1 MQAMI
6 PTDTTQPTRDRLV
19 AAMADTLQTRGLNGR
34 GLTEILTQAQ
44 APKGVLYHHFPGG
57 KQALA
62 VAAIEA
68 LVAQMLAGLD
78 SLFTHQPDPL
88 RALVAWVGRAQQ
100 QLAQSQ
106 FERGCPLATV
116 ALESTPDDQ
125 AIRAALSTGFA
136 RIRQRLALALTA
148 GGLEAARANS
158 LATLVIAAYEGGL
171 IQARVAGHTQPMQD
185 TADSLI
191 HLLQLA
197 LTSPPTGDTP

>member
-1 MQAMI
+1 MP
-6 PTDTTQPTRDRLV
+6 PTDDTLTTRDRLV

-34 GLTEILTQAQ
+34 GLTDILAQAQ

-68 LVAQMLAGLD
+68 LVDQMLTGLD
-78 SLFTHQPDPL
+78 TLFTRQPDPL

-100 QLAQSQ
+100 QLARSG

-125 AIRAALSTGFA
+125 AIRQALSVGFA
-136 RIRQRLALALTA
+136 RIRARLAQALCS
-148 GGLEAARANS
+148 GGLDTHRANG
-158 LATLVIAAYEGGL
+158 LAALVIAAYEGGL

-185 TADSLI
+185 TADSLM

-197 LTSPPTGDTP
+197 LPSPATGDTP

>member
-1 MQAMI
+1 MPSI
-6 PTDTTQPTRDRLV
+6 DDTLPTRDRLV

-34 GLTEILTQAQ
+34 GLNDILAQAQ

-68 LVAQMLAGLD
+68 LVDQMLTGMD
-78 SLFTHQPDPL
+78 SLFTRQPDPL

-100 QLAQSQ
+100 QLARSG

-116 ALESTPDDQ
+116 ALESTPDDL
-125 AIRAALSTGFA
+125 ALRAALSAGFV
-136 RIRQRLALALTA
+136 RIRHRLAQALTT
-148 GGLEAARANS
+148 GGLDAARAHS

-171 IQARVAGHTQPMQD
+171 IQARVAGNTQPMQD
-185 TADSLI
+185 TADSLM

-197 LTSPPTGDTP
+197 LPPSSTGETP